1 MGVPTTKTSVKA
13 LLAAHGLHPRR
24 LKGQHFLLDPNL
36 VAAIAAE
43 AEPKKTDCILEVGTG
58 TGVLTWRLA
67 EKAGCVVSCDIDGR
81 LQAVAQGAADWPE
94 HVVFLQ
100 DDILAG
106 KHRLSPGVMD
116 VWQGERGR
124 RGLKDLLV
132 VSNLPYSV
140 ATPFLMNLLWD
151 AVGCRDIVVLVQKEV
166 AERFTAAVGTA
177 EYGAVSI
184 VAALLARPRIL
195 RSVGPQVFWPR
206 PKVQS
211 ALLRL
216 TPEDPDRAR
225 ALRERG
231 LPELLHDAFL
241 HRRKTLRKRLGA
253 KRLEGAG
260 LPIGVRPQEVE
271 PEGWVR
277 LLASDS

>member
-1 MGVPTTKTSVKA
+1 
-13 LLAAHGLHPRR
+13 
-24 LKGQHFLLDPNL
+24 
-36 VAAIAAE
+36 
-43 AEPKKTDCILEVGTG
+43 
-58 TGVLTWRLA
+58 
-67 EKAGCVVSCDIDGR
+67 
-81 LQAVAQGAADWPE
+81 
-94 HVVFLQ
+94 
-100 DDILAG
+100 
-106 KHRLSPGVMD
+106 MD